1 MKVLRSCV
9 VGIGFI
15 GAAHIEALHRL
26 PNVEVVALAEQK
38 GWRLIRTDNGVYGW
52 CVANLIRDA

>member
-38 GWRLIRTDNGVYGW
+38 GWEEKARAYGVPRGYQ
-52 CVANLIRDA
+52 DYK